1 MLVLTRKLGESININ
16 ENIKIT
22 VIDIKGNQVRIGIE
36 APKEFSI
43 HREEIYNRIKE
54 ENIFAASE
62 SPINVSYLTR
72 MWKNIE
78 KRRRK
83 D

>member
-43 HREEIYNRIKE
+43 HREEWRPLRHNTQLK
-54 ENIFAASE
+54 FFSGAAE
-62 SPINVSYLTR
+62 TMARVRLLG
-72 MWKNIE
+72 
-78 KRRRK
+78 
-83 D
+83 